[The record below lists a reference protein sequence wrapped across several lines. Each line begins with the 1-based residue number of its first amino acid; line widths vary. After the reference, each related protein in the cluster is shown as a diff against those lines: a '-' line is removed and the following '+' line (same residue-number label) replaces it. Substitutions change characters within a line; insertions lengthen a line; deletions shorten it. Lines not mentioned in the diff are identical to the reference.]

1 MAKNPSRL
9 GKIADQ
15 IQKDLAELIRA
26 ELKDP
31 RVGMITLT
39 SVEMSSDHHYAKIF
53 FTTLGE
59 EEAIARAEAGLRHA
73 SGFLRSELARGLK
86 LRIVPELKFVYDAS
100 VERGVRLSK
109 LIDDAVAS
117 DSGGTPENGN

>member
-1 MAKNPSRL
+1 MVVEEL
-9 GKIADQ
+9 GGQHDAGD
-15 IQKDLAELIRA
+15 
-26 ELKDP
+26 
-31 RVGMITLT
+31 
-39 SVEMSSDHHYAKIF
+39 
-53 FTTLGE
+53 
-59 EEAIARAEAGLRHA
+59 EEAVARAEAGLRHA

>member
-15 IQKDLAELIRA
+15 VQKDLAELVRT

-39 SVEMSSDHHYAKIF
+39 GVEMSSDHKHAKIF
-53 FTTLGE
+53 FTTLGG
-59 EEAIARAEAGLRHA
+59 ADAAALADIGLKRA
-73 SGFLRSELARGLK
+73 SGFLRSQLARGLK
-86 LRIVPELKFVYDAS
+86 LRVVPELHFVYDES
-100 VERGVRLSK
+100 VERGMRLSK

-117 DSGGTPENGN
+117 QSGEAPEDKA

>member
-26 ELKDP
+26 ELKDT

-39 SVEMSSDHHYAKIF
+39 SVENERDA
-53 FTTLGE
+53 
-59 EEAIARAEAGLRHA
+59 AAEQRGLR
-73 SGFLRSELARGLK
+73 R
-86 LRIVPELKFVYDAS
+86 
-100 VERGVRLSK
+100 
-109 LIDDAVAS
+109 
-117 DSGGTPENGN
+117 